1 MRLYFTGHD
10 YKYAAEQMLLTLFPE
25 QRPEYPEGKPD
36 SDRIELKLSHGDKF
50 TTASCRMV
58 LGGKVY
64 HGRAAVRRELLTSEL
79 LTDRYCQRLIKN
91 AMYRAALAS
100 GVHRPAWGALTGVR
114 PGKIFCSLLA
124 AGLSEDEATRRFID
138 EYDVTPKRAALCRD
152 TSRETV
158 KAVSEL
164 GEKDVCLYV
173 GIPFCP
179 TRCAYCSF
187 VSQSVEKS
195 MKLIPPFMNALIKEV
210 SAVGAELRALGLRVV
225 SIYMGGGTP
234 TTLNAAQLDRLCTA
248 LEREFDLGALREYTV
263 EAGRPDT
270 ITEDKLRVLRAHG
283 VDRVSVNPQTMS
295 DSVLE
300 TIGRRH
306 SSADI
311 VDALEKVR
319 AVGGFAVNMDLIA
332 GLPSDSADGFRETLD
347 KVLALAPENI
357 TVHTLSL
364 KKGSRITLEG
374 SPLPSPAEVSEML
387 DLAYDRLTA
396 QGYAPYY
403 LYRQKY
409 MAGNQEN
416 VGYALAGHACLYNV
430 EMMEE
435 TANVLAMGAGA
446 ASKRLFDRQGFIRR
460 AFNVSDIRQYI
471 SRVDEMAQRK
481 RDLFLGGNAPAS
493 CKSENVPENA

>member
-195 MKLIPPFMNALIKEV
+195 MKLIPPFMDALIKEV
-210 SAVGAELRALGLRVV
+210 SAVGAELCALGLRVV

-283 VDRVSVNPQTMS
+283 VDRVHDLLIRLHRSAPYS
-295 DSVLE
+295 YIASAAPAALDDIALLRSKA
-300 TIGRRH
+300 RRD
-306 SSADI
+306 DI
-311 VDALEKVR
+311 VYLARNAAHRLRQLVALYLDR
-319 AVGGFAVNMDLIA
+319 
-332 GLPSDSADGFRETLD
+332 SA
-347 KVLALAPENI
+347 
-357 TVHTLSL
+357 
-364 KKGSRITLEG
+364 
-374 SPLPSPAEVSEML
+374 VSEHL
-387 DLAYDRLTA
+387 EYHARYLTA
-396 QGYAPYY
+396 QAH
-403 LYRQKY
+403 LR
-409 MAGNQEN
+409 
-416 VGYALAGHACLYNV
+416 H
-430 EMMEE
+430 
-435 TANVLAMGAGA
+435 
-446 ASKRLFDRQGFIRR
+446 LFSVFD
-460 AFNVSDIRQYI
+460 
-471 SRVDEMAQRK
+471 
-481 RDLFLGGNAPAS
+481 FL
-493 CKSENVPENA
+493 

>member
-138 EYDVTPKRAALCRD
+138 EYDVTPKRAALCRG

-179 TRCAYCSF
+179 TRCA
-187 VSQSVEKS
+187 
-195 MKLIPPFMNALIKEV
+195 
-210 SAVGAELRALGLRVV
+210 
-225 SIYMGGGTP
+225 
-234 TTLNAAQLDRLCTA
+234 
-248 LEREFDLGALREYTV
+248 
-263 EAGRPDT
+263 
-270 ITEDKLRVLRAHG
+270 
-283 VDRVSVNPQTMS
+283 
-295 DSVLE
+295 
-300 TIGRRH
+300 
-306 SSADI
+306 
-311 VDALEKVR
+311 
-319 AVGGFAVNMDLIA
+319 
-332 GLPSDSADGFRETLD
+332 
-347 KVLALAPENI
+347 
-357 TVHTLSL
+357 
-364 KKGSRITLEG
+364 
-374 SPLPSPAEVSEML
+374 
-387 DLAYDRLTA
+387 
-396 QGYAPYY
+396 
-403 LYRQKY
+403 
-409 MAGNQEN
+409 
-416 VGYALAGHACLYNV
+416 
-430 EMMEE
+430 
-435 TANVLAMGAGA
+435 
-446 ASKRLFDRQGFIRR
+446 
-460 AFNVSDIRQYI
+460 
-471 SRVDEMAQRK
+471 
-481 RDLFLGGNAPAS
+481 
-493 CKSENVPENA
+493 

>member
-138 EYDVTPKRAALCRD
+138 EYDVTPKRAALCHD

-195 MKLIPPFMNALIKEV
+195 MKLIPPFMDALIKEV

-225 SIYMGGGTP
+225 SIYMGG
-234 TTLNAAQLDRLCTA
+234 A
-248 LEREFDLGALREYTV
+248 
-263 EAGRPDT
+263 RPP
-270 ITEDKLRVLRAHG
+270 R
-283 VDRVSVNPQTMS
+283 
-295 DSVLE
+295 
-300 TIGRRH
+300 
-306 SSADI
+306 
-311 VDALEKVR
+311 
-319 AVGGFAVNMDLIA
+319 
-332 GLPSDSADGFRETLD
+332 
-347 KVLALAPENI
+347 
-357 TVHTLSL
+357 
-364 KKGSRITLEG
+364 
-374 SPLPSPAEVSEML
+374 
-387 DLAYDRLTA
+387 
-396 QGYAPYY
+396 
-403 LYRQKY
+403 
-409 MAGNQEN
+409 
-416 VGYALAGHACLYNV
+416 
-430 EMMEE
+430 
-435 TANVLAMGAGA
+435 
-446 ASKRLFDRQGFIRR
+446 
-460 AFNVSDIRQYI
+460 
-471 SRVDEMAQRK
+471 
-481 RDLFLGGNAPAS
+481 
-493 CKSENVPENA
+493 